1 MLRSTLA
8 SLAFVLLAT
17 GGAVSAPT
25 AADILAAMKQGNYAL
40 ALRLARPLAEA
51 GNAAAQAMVGNLYEM
66 GLGVAP
72 DQSKA
77 LKWFALAAD
86 QGNVAAETGL
96 GRIYSQGAGVQIDAS
111 KAYHWFSLAANQGD
125 TDAQCAIGDLYAEGN
140 GVPQDYSEA
149 VGWYRMAAE
158 KSNDAAQAKLGL
170 MYEIGKGVPQDYVQA
185 LMWFNLAASQSS
197 SGVGPFAVAT
207 GGIESSFHE
216 AAAKA
221 RDRVA
226 AKLTPEE
233 LAEAQRLARGFQARS
248 VP

>member
-1 MLRSTLA
+1 MLRSAFA

-17 GGAVSAPT
+17 GGAISAPT

-51 GNAAAQAMVGNLYEM
+51 GNAEAQSIVGNLYEM

-77 LKWFALAAD
+77 LQWYALAAD
-86 QGNVAAETGL
+86 QGNVAAENAL
-96 GRIYSQGAGVQIDAS
+96 GRIYSQGAGTQMDAS
-111 KAYHWFSLAANQGD
+111 KAYHWFSIAAKQGD

-140 GVPQDYSEA
+140 GVPQDDSEA
-149 VGWYRMAAE
+149 VKWYRMAAE
-158 KSNDAAQAKLGL
+158 KSNDAAQANLGL

-185 LMWFNLAASQSS
+185 YLWFDLAASQTF

-207 GGIESSFHE
+207 SGIESAFHQ

-226 AKLTPEE
+226 AKMTPEE
-233 LAEAQRLARGFQARS
+233 LAETQKLAREWSQGRH
-248 VP
+248 